1 MVTEKDTRI
10 SHSAWQHGTQW
21 INGRNWSCWPQQ
33 IQKKGALVQNLLRNL
48 HSSGKPQRCIWALA
62 KKNHQ
67 KHSSVWQTQ
76 AEHSL
81 SFSWS
86 TERIPFY
93 RRLLPFCLF
102 RHQQWMS
109 NVLSS
114 PSKWKKWLCWFRR
127 GLPSAAATGTRFSSR
142 FSLWWSSLT
151 WWLSVILRD
160 ILQVGQDVSCSSQ
173 DRRQELTGKHNTV
186 VSLQCF
192 SKRSLSAVHQAAVA
206 YSVHNINTWTAQRY
220 PEWAPDDSGI
230 GFLFLSAE
238 NTQVFT
244 FYKHACRF
252 ITSLKHSPSFLPF

>member
-76 AEHSL
+76 AEHGL

-173 DRRQELTGKHNTV
+173 DRRQELTGKQQHCGELAVFFQEISISST
-186 VSLQCF
+186 SSSCSICCTQHQHMDCSEIPWMSSWWLWHRFPISF
-192 SKRSLSAVHQAAVA
+192 SWKYS
-206 YSVHNINTWTAQRY
+206 SVH
-220 PEWAPDDSGI
+220 
-230 GFLFLSAE
+230 FL
-238 NTQVFT
+238 
-244 FYKHACRF
+244 
-252 ITSLKHSPSFLPF
+252 